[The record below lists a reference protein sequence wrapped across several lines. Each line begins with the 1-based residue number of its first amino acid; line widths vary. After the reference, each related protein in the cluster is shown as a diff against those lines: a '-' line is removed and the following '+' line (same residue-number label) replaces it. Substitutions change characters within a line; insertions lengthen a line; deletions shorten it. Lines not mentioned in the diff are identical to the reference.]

1 MFQSEPITLYITD
14 VCLSALGPVFI
25 FVGISWTYPFYCLS
39 SSCSP
44 YLPLLVYVLVLVQCL
59 AQWMEIDLYTV
70 SFLNAMGKKDFT
82 SYGERGEKKPWT
94 TVKVYIEYV
103 TKN

>member
-1 MFQSEPITLYITD
+1 
-14 VCLSALGPVFI
+14 
-25 FVGISWTYPFYCLS
+25 
-39 SSCSP
+39 
-44 YLPLLVYVLVLVQCL
+44 
-59 AQWMEIDLYTV
+59 MEIDLYTV